1 MEKGDRNMENFMEI
15 IANGFNF
22 GDLNA
27 YIQLASGQITLETLF
42 GSYFEG
48 LKVFIDTY
56 IMPLFA

>member
-1 MEKGDRNMENFMEI
+1 MENFMEI
-15 IANGFNF
+15 LVNGFNF